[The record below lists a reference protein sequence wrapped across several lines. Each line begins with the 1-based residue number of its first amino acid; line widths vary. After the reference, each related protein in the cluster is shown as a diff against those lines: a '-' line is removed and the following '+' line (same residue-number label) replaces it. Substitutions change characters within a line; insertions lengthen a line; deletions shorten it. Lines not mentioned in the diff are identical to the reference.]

1 MKLNYKYHF
10 DSAHRLEEYKGKCF
24 SIHGHFWSVEI
35 EIEIPNSE
43 VVGKDMIID
52 FSNLKEI
59 INDYDHKLI
68 LKNCYQNEKLIKL
81 CEEENLALKIIPL
94 TPTAENLS
102 KLIYEDIENKLKELY
117 NNFLIKVVV
126 YESPN
131 SSIIYEV

>member
-1 MKLNYKYHF
+1 MKLQLKHNF
-10 DSAHRLEEYKGKCF
+10 SAAHRLEEHKGKCYNL
-24 SIHGHFWSVEI
+24 HGHTWNVEI

-43 VVGKDMIID
+43 VKDMIID
-52 FSNLKEI
+52 FSDLKEI

-102 KLIYEDIENKLKELY
+102 RLIHKDIGDRLKQIHNKYLL
-117 NNFLIKVVV
+117 KVVV

-131 SSIIYEV
+131 ASITYEI

>member
-10 DSAHRLEEYKGKCF
+10 DSAHRLEEHKGLCKN
-24 SIHGHFWSVEI
+24 IHGHRWQIEVEI
-35 EIEIPNSE
+35 KIFNWE
-43 VVGKDMIID
+43 VKDMIID